1 MGNLP
6 IDKIVKNNSHYIHM
20 AKKHVRRVHHKVT
33 HHKAHASENYLVVV
47 RGWMLVV
54 AFALM
59 LGVGAMV
66 GQFINTQLNATTPS
80 VAGVSTGN

>member
-1 MGNLP
+1 M
-6 IDKIVKNNSHYIHM
+6 KR
-20 AKKHVRRVHHKVT
+20 KHAAHRVHHTAV
-33 HHKAHASENYLVVV
+33 HHKAHANENYLVVV

-59 LGVGAMV
+59 LGIGAMV
-66 GQFINTQLNATTPS
+66 GQFINTQISASAPV

>member
-1 MGNLP
+1 M
-6 IDKIVKNNSHYIHM
+6 K
-20 AKKHVRRVHHKVT
+20 KKHAARRVHHAT
-33 HHKAHASENYLVVV
+33 HHRTHVNENYLVVV

-59 LGVGAMV
+59 LGIGAVV
-66 GQFINTQLNATTPS
+66 GQFINTQLNASTPM

>member
-1 MGNLP
+1 
-6 IDKIVKNNSHYIHM
+6 M
-20 AKKHVRRVHHKVT
+20 AKKHARRVHHHSAV
-33 HHKAHASENYLVVV
+33 HRKAHVNENYLVVV

-59 LGVGAMV
+59 LGIGAMV
-66 GQFINTQLNATTPS
+66 GQFINTQLNASTPT